1 MVYFGYRRFYDW
13 PIDLSYEWPTDRFYE
28 WPMDR
33 FDKAYL
39 MSATATLSNVFV
51 FVNHTDRD
59 LFFSSGLMHSRF
71 SMVVFFLHAMLCLLS
86 PMLMLDHTA
95 TANDFGAAFYPDGS
109 ALFVRD

>member
-1 MVYFGYRRFYDW
+1 MVCFGDRRFYNW
-13 PIDLSYEWPTDRFYE
+13 PIDRSYE

-33 FDKAYL
+33 FDEADL

-51 FVNHTDRD
+51 FVRHMDRD
-59 LFFSSGLMHSRF
+59 MFISSGLMHSPF
-71 SMVVFFLHAMLCLLS
+71 SVVVFFLHVMLCLLS

-95 TANDFGAAFYPDGS
+95 TANNFGTAFYPDGS

>member
-1 MVYFGYRRFYDW
+1 MVGFGCRRFY
-13 PIDLSYEWPTDRFYE
+13 ECPTDRSYE

-33 FDKAYL
+33 FDEADL

-51 FVNHTDRD
+51 FVRHMDRD
-59 LFFSSGLMHSRF
+59 MFFSSGLMHSRF
-71 SMVVFFLHAMLCLLS
+71 SVVVFFLHAMLCLLS

-95 TANDFGAAFYPDGS
+95 TANNFGTAFYPDGS